1 MAGLVARLMAGARY
15 GVRPLTHRRRSFLLS
30 IALFLF
36 ALTGALQPG
45 IGWGQTEPRRAGGGS
60 ANTVS
65 RGVNTALIT
74 GDALP
79 PLLSDFRFF
88 SGGNSNAGTPGSDG
102 AAESGAGR
110 PARALIPYT
119 LRTPLF
125 SDFAEKRRYIYLPPG
140 AHMVAH
146 GSGLVEFPVGTAI
159 IKSFGYP
166 SANGRLRLI
175 ETRLLLRRATGWIA
189 LPYIWRADGTDAELR
204 LAGGR
209 QLVSFTGPDGQAR
222 QINYA
227 VPNRNQCKNCHE
239 SGGVVTPIGPRVVN
253 MELAPRHRNLMQ
265 GADWAA
271 ARMPRWDDPA
281 SGSLN
286 DRARAYLDVNC
297 AHCHTPRGSASN
309 SGLFLEY
316 WRPPSMETGL
326 FKRPVAAGRGS
337 GGFEFDITPGA
348 PDTSIL
354 LHRLRSTD
362 PGVAMPELGRSSVH
376 DAGVALI
383 RAWIAAMP
391 EQDNPASPPPSPAS
405 IVAQT
410 NISATD

>member
-1 MAGLVARLMAGARY
+1 MAHFMVRARY
-15 GVRPLTHRRRSFLLS
+15 GVPPPSHRRRSFGLS
-30 IALFLF
+30 IALFLV
-36 ALTGALQPG
+36 ALTWALQPG
-45 IGWGQTEPRRAGGGS
+45 LGWGQTEPQRARGDS
-60 ANTVS
+60 VNAAP
-65 RGVNTALIT
+65 RGVNAALIA
-74 GDALP
+74 GDTLP
-79 PLLSDFRFF
+79 PLLSDFGFF
-88 SGGNSNAGTPGSDG
+88 SGGNSNAETPGSVG
-102 AAESGAGR
+102 AADSGAGR

-119 LRTPLF
+119 LRSPLF
-125 SDFAEKRRYIYLPPG
+125 SDFAEKRRFIFLPTG
-140 AHMVAH
+140 THMLAH
-146 GSGLVEFPVGTAI
+146 GSGLVEFPLGTAI

-166 SANGRLRLI
+166 AANGRLRLI
-175 ETRLLLRRATGWIA
+175 ETRLLLHRASGWVA
-189 LPYIWRADGTDAELR
+189 LPYIWRADGSDADLR

-222 QINYA
+222 QVNYA

-239 SGGVVTPIGPRVVN
+239 SGGVVTPIGPRVMN
-253 MELAPRHRNLMQ
+253 MELAPRQRNLVQ
-265 GADWAA
+265 GADWVA

-316 WRPPSMETGL
+316 WRPASMETGL

-348 PDTSIL
+348 PDASIL

-391 EQDNPASPPPSPAS
+391 EQDNPASTGSSTAS